1 MSFELILPFFPEEL
15 RALLLDPSISDLMI
29 NGTTGVYA
37 DRGGVVEQITL
48 SAPYSNDRL
57 QAAIERVARIL
68 GQDLTTQNPIL
79 NTRLPDG
86 SRVAVVGTPSSINGP
101 TFTVRKFNRWF
112 TSEEL
117 IASGSLPEEIR
128 DSVVSF
134 IAERKN
140 GIISGGTGS
149 GKTTL
154 MKALLDHVPMQERL
168 IVIEQPAE
176 LKITHPNAVRWEAVE
191 AIPGQVAVTPSQLL
205 AAALRHRPDRIIMG
219 EIRDQCGYDLLQ
231 AMNTGH
237 GGTLSTI
244 HAKSAWDA
252 LTRLSD
258 LALSARPNLNHSFIR
273 SETAEAI
280 DFVLYCERD
289 PAGRRHEDGQLGQSV
304 FRRLVTGGNEDFGIE
319 VGIVVAGDFAQ
330 LQSVFVAVVRDD
342 MHVGRAVRQFGL
354 DADKARCNVSTI
366 EHPIHGVTCKHV
378 GNLLLIWKQDECR
391 LEQSGADHR
400 RRVCL
405 GHGDGAWRVWLEML
419 SVWSAGA
426 RGKGSGGSKCKPTGN
441 EDEDR
446 WFHGSLF
453 LSVMQ
458 TRPGRTA

>member
-1 MSFELILPFFPEEL
+1 VSFDLILPFFPEEL

-37 DRGGVVEQITL
+37 DRGGVVEHIAL
-48 SAPYSNDRL
+48 STPYSNDRL
-57 QAAIERVARIL
+57 QAAIERVARLL
-68 GQDLTTQNPIL
+68 GQDLTSQNPIL

-86 SRVAVVGTPSSINGP
+86 SRVAVVGSPSSINGP

-112 TSEEL
+112 TSDDL
-117 IASGSLPEEIR
+117 INSGSLPEQIR
-128 DSVVSF
+128 DAVVGF

-176 LKITHPNAVRWEAVE
+176 LKIAHPNAVRWEAVE
-191 AIPGQVAVTPSQLL
+191 AIPGQVAVTPSQLV

-219 EIRDQCGYDLLQ
+219 EIRDECGYDLLQ

-252 LTRLSD
+252 LNRLSD

-289 PAGRRHEDGQLGQSV
+289 H
-304 FRRLVTGGNEDFGIE
+304 TG
-319 VGIVVAGDFAQ
+319 
-330 LQSVFVAVVRDD
+330 
-342 MHVGRAVRQFGL
+342 
-354 DADKARCNVSTI
+354 
-366 EHPIHGVTCKHV
+366 
-378 GNLLLIWKQDECR
+378 
-391 LEQSGADHR
+391 R
-400 RRVCL
+400 RRVREL
-405 GHGDGAWRVWLEML
+405 IRVMGYSHADQSFE
-419 SVWSAGA
+419 
-426 RGKGSGGSKCKPTGN
+426 T
-441 EDEDR
+441 EDIYR
-446 WFHGSLF
+446 APA
-453 LSVMQ
+453 Q
-458 TRPGRTA
+458 TA

>member
-29 NGTTGVYA
+29 NGTTGIYA
-37 DRGGVVEQITL
+37 DRGGIVEHIALDT
-48 SAPYSNDRL
+48 PYSNDRL

-86 SRVAVVGTPSSINGP
+86 SRVAVVGAPSSMNGP
-101 TFTVRKFNRWF
+101 TFTVRKFNSWF
-112 TSEEL
+112 TSDEL
-117 IASGSLPEEIR
+117 IASGSLPEQVR
-128 DSVVSF
+128 NTVVRLMG
-134 IAERKN
+134 ERKN
-140 GIISGGTGS
+140 GMISGGTGS

-154 MKALLDHVPMQERL
+154 MKALLDHVPLDERL

-176 LKITHPNAVRWEAVE
+176 LKIAHPNAVRWEAVD

-219 EIRDQCGYDLLQ
+219 EIRDECGYDLLQ

-252 LTRLSD
+252 LNRLSD

-289 PAGRRHEDGQLGQSV
+289 HDG
-304 FRRLVTGGNEDFGIE
+304 
-319 VGIVVAGDFAQ
+319 
-330 LQSVFVAVVRDD
+330 
-342 MHVGRAVRQFGL
+342 
-354 DADKARCNVSTI
+354 
-366 EHPIHGVTCKHV
+366 
-378 GNLLLIWKQDECR
+378 
-391 LEQSGADHR
+391 R
-400 RRVCL
+400 RRVREL
-405 GHGDGAWRVWLEML
+405 ITVNGYSHAEQSFETAEIYRA
-419 SVWSAGA
+419 SSAA
-426 RGKGSGGSKCKPTGN
+426 
-441 EDEDR
+441 
-446 WFHGSLF
+446 
-453 LSVMQ
+453 
-458 TRPGRTA
+458 AA

>member
-1 MSFELILPFFPEEL
+1 VSFELILPFFPEEL

-37 DRGGVVEQITL
+37 DRGGVVEHIAL
-48 SAPYSNDRL
+48 STPYNNDRL

-68 GQDLTTQNPIL
+68 GQDLTSQNPIL

-86 SRVAVVGTPSSINGP
+86 SRVAVVGAPSSINGP
-101 TFTVRKFNRWF
+101 TLTVRKFNRWF
-112 TSEEL
+112 TSDEL
-117 IASGSLPEEIR
+117 IELGSLPEQIR
-128 DSVVSF
+128 DRVIGF

-154 MKALLDHVPMQERL
+154 MKALLDHVPLHERL

-191 AIPGQVAVTPSQLL
+191 GIPGQVAVTPSQLV

-219 EIRDQCGYDLLQ
+219 EIRDECGYDLLQ

-252 LTRLSD
+252 LNRLSD

-280 DFVLYCERD
+280 DFALYCERD
-289 PAGRRHEDGQLGQSV
+289 HAGRRRVRELIAVKGYSHADQS
-304 FRRLVTGGNEDFGIE
+304 FETEEIYRASS
-319 VGIVVAGDFAQ
+319 VA
-330 LQSVFVAVVRDD
+330 
-342 MHVGRAVRQFGL
+342 
-354 DADKARCNVSTI
+354 
-366 EHPIHGVTCKHV
+366 
-378 GNLLLIWKQDECR
+378 
-391 LEQSGADHR
+391 
-400 RRVCL
+400 
-405 GHGDGAWRVWLEML
+405 
-419 SVWSAGA
+419 
-426 RGKGSGGSKCKPTGN
+426 
-441 EDEDR
+441 
-446 WFHGSLF
+446 
-453 LSVMQ
+453 
-458 TRPGRTA
+458 TAA